1 VQDLNFHYDREQRLS
16 MPGAPPP
23 PLPKGFMRRNRHL
36 IIILIDIIVLLA
48 VGYFLSRFWFNA
60 PHQARIDGFTVT
72 LRGLPYQETVFAT
85 LTVKRT
91 AKTPLEPERFQERL
105 YVRFFL
111 SDRAVRES
119 ETLDPQGLALQSRL
133 PVAPGEEILIREAM
147 PAEGESNRLYAE
159 ISLGGHTERIVQ
171 RFD

>member
-1 VQDLNFHYDREQRLS
+1 VQDLNFHYNREQRLS
-16 MPGAPPP
+16 IPGAPPP
-23 PLPKGFMRRNRHL
+23 PLAKGFMRRNRHL

-48 VGYFLSRFWFNA
+48 AGFFLSRFWFNV

-91 AKTPLEPERFQERL
+91 SKTPLEPERFQERL

-111 SDRAVRES
+111 SDRAITES